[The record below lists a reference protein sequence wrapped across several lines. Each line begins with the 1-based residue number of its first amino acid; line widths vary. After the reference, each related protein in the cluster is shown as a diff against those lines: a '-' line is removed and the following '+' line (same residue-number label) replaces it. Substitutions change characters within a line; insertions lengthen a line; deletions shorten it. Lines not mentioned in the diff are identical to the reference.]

1 MNRWLKSF
9 AGWVSAAGVAAGSS
23 TVWASE
29 PAHSSPLRRAEVIG
43 SVQGKTLSVAM
54 YSDGAY
60 SIASPGITG
69 VVLRSGVEAEVGAR
83 VLRSSA
89 YPQHRIAQSEFQ
101 DEFGAGSALTVT
113 HTGLPGTPDLICIVR
128 LFRDQSWGEIEVK
141 VLNTTGQAI
150 SVQAIRTVH
159 ATDAPFISL
168 NGPVSADR
176 ILSDS
181 YSEDRPQL
189 AIRELGDAPKGMHR
203 AVGSQ
208 LIFNRQSGESLFIG
222 ALTSDRLLTIFHLKE
237 HAAGSSAAI
246 LSYEAVATGTTE
258 IMKGESLKGSPPSEQ
273 VNLSLRLNTG
283 ESLSSER
290 LMLAV
295 GSDYHRQLEQYGR

>member
-1 MNRWLKSF
+1 MNQCLKSCI
-9 AGWVSAAGVAAGSS
+9 GLVIAAGVAIGTN
-23 TVWASE
+23 TVRASE
-29 PAHSSPLRRAEVIG
+29 QAHSTPRDRAQVIG

-69 VVLRSGVEAEVGAR
+69 VVLRSDVEAEIGAR
-83 VLRSSA
+83 ALRSSA

-113 HTGLPGTPDLICIVR
+113 HTGLPGTPDIVCTVR

-141 VLNTTGQAI
+141 VSNTTGQAI
-150 SVQAIRTVH
+150 SVQAISAVH

-189 AIRELGDAPKGMHR
+189 AIRDLGDAPKGMHR

-208 LIFNRQSGESLFIG
+208 LIYNRRSGESLF
-222 ALTSDRLLTIFHLKE
+222 L
-237 HAAGSSAAI
+237 GS
-246 LSYEAVATGTTE
+246 
-258 IMKGESLKGSPPSEQ
+258 
-273 VNLSLRLNTG
+273 
-283 ESLSSER
+283 
-290 LMLAV
+290 
-295 GSDYHRQLEQYGR
+295 